1 MHFFVNKLHHIYQ
14 ETAMGILR
22 EAGESIMKYGEI
34 LIAKTEELARIAKLN
49 IDIKRLQLDIGIAEK
64 ELGRFVLKKIQS
76 GAANID
82 LNESEVKKLDERV
95 NALNAQIQAKRDEI
109 DKI

>member
-1 MHFFVNKLHHIYQ
+1 
-14 ETAMGILR
+14 MGILK

-64 ELGRFVLKKIQS
+64 ELGHLVLKKIQS
-76 GAANID
+76 GASSLD
-82 LNESEVKKLDERV
+82 LNESEVKKLNERV
-95 NALNAQIQAKRDEI
+95 NALNSQIQAKREDR
-109 DKI
+109 KSVV

>member
-1 MHFFVNKLHHIYQ
+1 
-14 ETAMGILR
+14 MGILK

-64 ELGRFVLKKIQS
+64 ELGRFVLGKIKS
-76 GAANID
+76 GAASLD
-82 LNESEVKKLDERV
+82 LNEAEIKKLNERV
-95 NALNAQIQAKRDEI
+95 NALNAQIQGKREEI
-109 DKI
+109 DKIKSESAVKKTNNAK

>member
-1 MHFFVNKLHHIYQ
+1 
-14 ETAMGILR
+14 MGILR

-49 IDIKRLQLDIGIAEK
+49 IDIKRLQLDVGIAEK

-76 GAANID
+76 GAASLD
-82 LNESEVKKLDERV
+82 LNESEVKKLNERV

-109 DKI
+109 DKIKSESSQKKSDNAK